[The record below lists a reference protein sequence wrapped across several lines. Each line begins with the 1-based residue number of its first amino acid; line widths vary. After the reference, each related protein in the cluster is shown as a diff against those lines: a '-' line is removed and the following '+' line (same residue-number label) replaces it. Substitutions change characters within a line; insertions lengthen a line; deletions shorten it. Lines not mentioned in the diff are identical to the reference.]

1 MYLGLAAALAAW
13 YNLTSKDTKIYTFL
27 LILKYTQSVPI
38 KIVHIYKEVIYIVH
52 KLRLLA
58 PDTLGF

>member
-1 MYLGLAAALAAW
+1 M
-13 YNLTSKDTKIYTFL
+13 
-27 LILKYTQSVPI
+27 KYAQSVPT

-52 KLRLLA
+52 ELRLLA